1 MEKYIIKAY
10 DFDGNFY
17 GYFAKHPDDP
27 ENKIYSY
34 YVNERSDARQFD
46 SWGEADC
53 IIERFEDAS
62 ELEFKIEQYVDE
74 RKYTKGMCYALCEF
88 LETLTKHN
96 KDVIADIADAL
107 DTDGEYYQELLERLS
122 SDINAIICAE
132 QNQRDDT
139 DQMAQ
144 IMELKHIA
152 GHKDQ

>member
-1 MEKYIIKAY
+1 
-10 DFDGNFY
+10 
-17 GYFAKHPDDP
+17 
-27 ENKIYSY
+27 
-34 YVNERSDARQFD
+34 
-46 SWGEADC
+46 
-53 IIERFEDAS
+53 
-62 ELEFKIEQYVDE
+62 
-74 RKYTKGMCYALCEF
+74 MCYALCEF